1 MYCRK
6 KKKPVSET
14 AYLFSDISRQGKL
27 WKLFYSV
34 RLIRQKRKG
43 RESGMSRYL
52 MEFLEYILRSTVS
65 EKQNSLFVSEV
76 RLQKKG
82 MLCILIWKGI
92 PEKPVIFRIIT
103 DTIWGI
109 FCTA

>member
-1 MYCRK
+1 
-6 KKKPVSET
+6 
-14 AYLFSDISRQGKL
+14 
-27 WKLFYSV
+27 
-34 RLIRQKRKG
+34 
-43 RESGMSRYL
+43 MSRYL

-92 PEKPVIFRIIT
+92 PDVDIIFRT
-103 DTIWGI
+103 DPPGIWET
-109 FCTA
+109 FCIARSRI